1 MNLPHHDGL
10 LPFWLLFVAHPSAI
24 LLGTCAD
31 VRHNQVSALSIFNTV
46 QSFLTLVFTRRVYA
60 GGASKTNVT
69 PLSSRLFGTWTFL
82 SCIIRYYAAYHLDSR
97 EMYIVTFWT
106 FGIALF
112 HFLSEWLVYGTM
124 QFGKGIVPSLT
135 VATVSLVW
143 MTLQYGFYV
152 Q

>member
-1 MNLPHHDGL
+1 MNLPQRDGL
-10 LPFWLLFVAHPSAI
+10 LPLWLLFVAHPFTV
-24 LLGTCAD
+24 LLGTCAN
-31 VRHNQVSALSIFNTV
+31 VRHDQASALSLFNTV

-60 GGASKTNVT
+60 GEARKTNIT

-97 EMYIVTFWT
+97 DIYIVTLWT

-135 VATVSLVW
+135 VAIVSLVW
-143 MTLQYGFYV
+143 MTLQYDFYV